1 MVDLR
6 RPVEYN
12 SVLAFK
18 KSLCQFPEINH
29 FLWERCVGEGYL
41 IHYSGRSGRKH
52 WDSFK
57 ERVMVGQRLK
67 GWWRVDL
74 GDGQGEGRQKP
85 RPAAG
90 EQVLWISLCLPQKT
104 DTSLDLYDR
113 RNRKQGMALWQR
125 EMLRVE
131 HGLMRQCRKCRQ
143 QKASVATARGI
154 KKGWNPES

>member
-41 IHYSGRSGRKH
+41 IHYLGRSGRKH
-52 WDSFK
+52 LDSFK
-57 ERVMVGQRLK
+57 EKVMVGQRLK
-67 GWWRVDL
+67 GWRRVDL
-74 GDGQGEGRQKP
+74 GDGQEEGQQKP

-90 EQVLWISLCLPQKT
+90 EQVLRISLCLPRKQT
-104 DTSLDLYDR
+104 HLWVYMTEGIESRGWLYDKER
-113 RNRKQGMALWQR
+113 CWESNMGWWGNAESAVNRKPVSPLLEG
-125 EMLRVE
+125 
-131 HGLMRQCRKCRQ
+131 
-143 QKASVATARGI
+143 
-154 KKGWNPES
+154 